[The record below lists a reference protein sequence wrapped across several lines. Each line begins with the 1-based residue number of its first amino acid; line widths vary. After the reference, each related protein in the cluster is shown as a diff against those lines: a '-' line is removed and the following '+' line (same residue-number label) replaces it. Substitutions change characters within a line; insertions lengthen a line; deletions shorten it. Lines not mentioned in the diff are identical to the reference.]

1 MRGRVG
7 HRLHG
12 AQGVQLIEDAR
23 YTSVTGIDAL
33 ARSVWSAMPP
43 GEVLRP
49 VTNRRLVP

>member
-1 MRGRVG
+1 MKGRVG

-33 ARSVWSAMPP
+33 ARNVWSAMPP
-43 GEVLRP
+43 GEVLRSVP
-49 VTNRRLVP
+49 NRRLVP